1 MGKIVKFLLPF
12 FLAIF
17 AFGGGVFDDFD
28 NKFTKANK
36 QDRIQIYHELKG
48 VYLNSILNDNEKL
61 KLESLKRLV
70 SGAKILGVDD
80 SVYAKEL
87 KSIENKKDEKPK
99 ATAENKSQTKNKTET
114 KNQAKTQNKAQAT
127 KQEKTQ
133 AKANEK
139 SQNKTEN
146 KTPAKSEA
154 KGATKTAAKTT
165 AKSENKSNQIT
176 KILSLSN
183 SKNAFLVNLNINS
196 NKIDIKSS
204 ELNQNKS
211 YRKIFEFDGVL
222 TTKYE
227 NKRSQ
232 ISDHIRVAQFNK
244 ERVRIVFTDDKKQDI
259 EYKFDGNSIVFTLK
273 NNKNTTQ
280 KTTAKAVSKTDKKP
294 TTQKNSQKTPTKV
307 ANQAKG
313 KIVVLDAGHGGK
325 DAGAVG
331 KNKLYE
337 KNIVLN
343 IALEAGKIL
352 KNRGY
357 KVYYTRSNDKFI
369 NLRDRTSFANEKK
382 ADIFISIHANAAP
395 NEKKAKEMQGIET
408 YFLSPT
414 RSERSMQAANLE
426 NKADTDEMN
435 YFTKISYLNFL
446 NREKIIA
453 SNKLAIDIQSNLL
466 SAVRSKFKVVDGGV
480 REAPFWVLVG
490 ALMPA
495 VLIETGYITHTHDH
509 KLLSNKSYTDKI
521 ALGIAD
527 GIDDYFTKNQ

>member
-1 MGKIVKFLLPF
+1 MGKIVKLLLPF

-48 VYLNSILNDNEKL
+48 VYLSSILNDNEKL

-99 ATAENKSQTKNKTET
+99 ATAENKIQTQNKTET
-114 KNQAKTQNKAQAT
+114 KNQAKTQNKAQAA
-127 KQEKTQ
+127 KQEKAQ
-133 AKANEK
+133 AKADEK

-146 KTPAKSEA
+146 KTPAKAEV
-154 KGATKTAAKTT
+154 KTAVKTT
-165 AKSENKSNQIT
+165 AKSEIKSNQIA
-176 KILSLSN
+176 KILSLSS
-183 SKNAFLVNLNINS
+183 SKNAFVVNLNTNS
-196 NKIDIKSS
+196 NKIDIKIS

-227 NKRSQ
+227 NKKSQ
-232 ISDHIRVAQFNK
+232 ISDQIRVAQFNK
-244 ERVRIVFTDDKKQDI
+244 ERVRIVFTDDKEQNI

-273 NNKNTTQ
+273 NSKNTTQ
-280 KTTAKAVSKTDKKP
+280 KATTKAVSKTDKKP
-294 TTQKNSQKTPTKV
+294 TTQKNSQKTPTKI

-325 DAGAVG
+325 DVGAVG

-357 KVYYTRSNDKFI
+357 KIYYTRSNDKFI

-453 SNKLAIDIQSNLL
+453 SNKLAIDVQSNLL
-466 SAVRSKFKVVDGGV
+466 SAVKSKFKVVDGGV

-495 VLIETGYITHTHDH
+495 VLIEAGYITHTNDH

-527 GIDDYFTKNQ
+527 GIDDYFAKNQ

>member
-1 MGKIVKFLLPF
+1 MGKIVKLLLPF

-99 ATAENKSQTKNKTET
+99 ATAENKIQTQNKTET
-114 KNQAKTQNKAQAT
+114 KNQVKTQNKAQA
-127 KQEKTQ
+127 
-133 AKANEK
+133 KADEK

-146 KTPAKSEA
+146 KTPAKAEA
-154 KGATKTAAKTT
+154 KAATKTAVKTT
-165 AKSENKSNQIT
+165 AKSENKSNQIA
-176 KILSLSN
+176 KILSLSS
-183 SKNAFLVNLNINS
+183 SKNAFVVNLNTNS
-196 NKIDIKSS
+196 NKIDIKIS
-204 ELNQNKS
+204 ELNQSKS
-211 YRKIFEFDGVL
+211 YRKIFEFDGIL

-227 NKRSQ
+227 NKKSQ
-232 ISDHIRVAQFNK
+232 ISDQIRVAQFNK
-244 ERVRIVFTDDKKQDI
+244 ERVRIVFTDDKEQDI

-273 NNKNTTQ
+273 NSKNTTQ

-294 TTQKNSQKTPTKV
+294 TTQKNNQKTPTNV

-325 DAGAVG
+325 DVGAVG

-453 SNKLAIDIQSNLL
+453 SNKLAIDVQSNLL
-466 SAVRSKFKVVDGGV
+466 SAVKSKFKVVDGGV

-495 VLIETGYITHTHDH
+495 VLIEAGYITHTNDH

-527 GIDDYFTKNQ
+527 GIDDYFAKNQ

>member
-1 MGKIVKFLLPF
+1 MGKIVKLLLPF
-12 FLAIF
+12 FFAIF

-99 ATAENKSQTKNKTET
+99 ATAENKIQTQNKTET
-114 KNQAKTQNKAQAT
+114 KNQVKTQNKAQA
-127 KQEKTQ
+127 
-133 AKANEK
+133 KADEK

-146 KTPAKSEA
+146 KTPAKAEA
-154 KGATKTAAKTT
+154 KAEAKTAVKTT
-165 AKSENKSNQIT
+165 AKSENKSNQIA
-176 KILSLSN
+176 KILSLSS
-183 SKNAFLVNLNINS
+183 SKNAFVVNLNTNS
-196 NKIDIKSS
+196 NKIDIKTS

-227 NKRSQ
+227 NKKSQ
-232 ISDHIRVAQFNK
+232 ISDQIRVAQFNK
-244 ERVRIVFTDDKKQDI
+244 ERVRIVFTDDKGQDI
-259 EYKFDGNSIVFTLK
+259 EYKFDDNSIIFTLK
-273 NNKNTTQ
+273 NSKNTTQ
-280 KTTAKAVSKTDKKP
+280 KATAKAVSKTDKKQ
-294 TTQKNSQKTPTKV
+294 TTQKNNQKTPTNV

-325 DAGAVG
+325 DVGAVG

-357 KVYYTRSNDKFI
+357 KVYYTRNNDKFI

-453 SNKLAIDIQSNLL
+453 SNKLAIDVQSNLL
-466 SAVRSKFKVVDGGV
+466 SAVKSKFKVVDGGV

-495 VLIETGYITHTHDH
+495 VLIEAGYITHTNDH

-527 GIDDYFTKNQ
+527 GIDDYFAKNQ

>member
-1 MGKIVKFLLPF
+1 MGKIVKLLLPF

-28 NKFTKANK
+28 NKFIKANK

-48 VYLNSILNDNEKL
+48 VYLSSILNDNEKL

-99 ATAENKSQTKNKTET
+99 ATAENKIQTQNKTET
-114 KNQAKTQNKAQAT
+114 KNQAKTQNKAQAA
-127 KQEKTQ
+127 KQEKAQ
-133 AKANEK
+133 AKADEK

-146 KTPAKSEA
+146 KTPAKAEA
-154 KGATKTAAKTT
+154 KAATKTAVKTM

-176 KILSLSN
+176 KILSLSS
-183 SKNAFLVNLNINS
+183 SKNAFVVNLNTNS
-196 NKIDIKSS
+196 NKIDIKIS
-204 ELNQNKS
+204 ELNQSKS

-227 NKRSQ
+227 NKKSQ
-232 ISDHIRVAQFNK
+232 ISDQIRVAQFNK
-244 ERVRIVFTDDKKQDI
+244 ERVRIVFTDDKEQNI

-273 NNKNTTQ
+273 NSKNTTQ
-280 KTTAKAVSKTDKKP
+280 KATTKAVSKTDKNP

-313 KIVVLDAGHGGK
+313 KVVVLDAGHGGK

-453 SNKLAIDIQSNLL
+453 SNKLAIDVQSNLL
-466 SAVRSKFKVVDGGV
+466 SAVKSKFKVVDGGV

-495 VLIETGYITHTHDH
+495 VLIEAGYITHTNDH

-527 GIDDYFTKNQ
+527 GIDDYFAKNQ

>member
-1 MGKIVKFLLPF
+1 MGKIVKLLLPF
-12 FLAIF
+12 FFAIF

-99 ATAENKSQTKNKTET
+99 ATAENKIQTQNKTET
-114 KNQAKTQNKAQAT
+114 KNQVKTQNKAQA
-127 KQEKTQ
+127 
-133 AKANEK
+133 KADEK

-146 KTPAKSEA
+146 KTPAKAEA
-154 KGATKTAAKTT
+154 KAEAKTAVKTM
-165 AKSENKSNQIT
+165 AKSENKSNQIA
-176 KILSLSN
+176 KILSLSS
-183 SKNAFLVNLNINS
+183 SKNAFLVNLNTNS

-204 ELNQNKS
+204 ELNQSKS

-227 NKRSQ
+227 NKKSQ
-232 ISDHIRVAQFNK
+232 ISDQIRVAQFNK
-244 ERVRIVFTDDKKQDI
+244 ERVRIVFTDDKEQDI

-273 NNKNTTQ
+273 NSKNTTQ
-280 KTTAKAVSKTDKKP
+280 KATTKAVSKTDKKQ
-294 TTQKNSQKTPTKV
+294 TTQKNNQKTPTKV

-313 KIVVLDAGHGGK
+313 KVVVLDAGHGGK

-337 KNIVLN
+337 KNVVLN

-369 NLRDRTSFANEKK
+369 NLRDRTGFANEKK

-453 SNKLAIDIQSNLL
+453 SNKLAIDVQSNLL
-466 SAVRSKFKVVDGGV
+466 SAVKSKFKVVDGGV

-495 VLIETGYITHTHDH
+495 VLIEAGYITHTNDH

-527 GIDDYFTKNQ
+527 GIDDYFAKNQ